1 MVAILPHGVL
11 FRGARE
17 GKIRRRLLDN
27 NLIDAV
33 IGLPEKLFDVTSIPV
48 CIMIFKKNR
57 KNKDILFIDASSE
70 FKKGKNKNF
79 LTDEMVAKI
88 YETYQKREFVDKYAN
103 DVGLDEIKE
112 NDYNLN
118 IPRYVDTFEPAP
130 PIDVFKLIEDT
141 KKINEEMKK
150 TENDIKF
157 LVDDLVGTNP
167 QAKKEL
173 KAIKEFLHGQ

>member
-48 CIMIFKKNR
+48 CLMIFKKNR
-57 KNKDILFIDASSE
+57 KNKDILFIDAGRE
-70 FKKGKNKNF
+70 FEKGKNNNF
-79 LTDEMVAKI
+79 LTDDMVAKI
-88 YETYQKREFVDKYAN
+88 FKTYQKREFIDKYAN
-103 DVGLDEIKE
+103 DVDLDEIKE

-118 IPRYVDTFEPAP
+118 IPRYVDTFEPEP
-130 PIDVFKLIEDT
+130 EIDLDQVKADLRQLDEEISQ
-141 KKINEEMKK
+141 NEQAFNELASQLV
-150 TENDIKF
+150 TTQVNDQSKPEAH
-157 LVDDLVGTNP
+157 N
-167 QAKKEL
+167 ER
-173 KAIKEFLHGQ
+173 